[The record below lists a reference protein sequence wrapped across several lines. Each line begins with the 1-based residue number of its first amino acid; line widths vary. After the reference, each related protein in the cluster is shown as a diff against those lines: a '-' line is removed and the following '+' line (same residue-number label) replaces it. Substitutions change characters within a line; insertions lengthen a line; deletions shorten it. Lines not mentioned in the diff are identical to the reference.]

1 MALVGIATSPA
12 AVAKTHRANLDPTI
26 YSSIDAPAPGN
37 NASEAFE
44 ATQTSEFGNQ
54 IAFAGTARVLD
65 NVVVSLSSWGCQSGS
80 QGVSNTGT
88 ISSPTPGSCQTS
100 PGSTFSEPITLNIYN
115 VGSSNAVGSVITT
128 QTNTF
133 AVPFRPSAVPVGYG
147 PNPTGGCGDGA
158 SWFDAASNSCFHGY
172 FTTVTFNFGHVVV
185 PDKVIYGIAYNTS
198 DYGYHPYGTAT
209 ACHSTP
215 QGCGYDS
222 LNVGYSV
229 EPSNPSVGSDPNL
242 GTAYLN
248 GTYAPFYCDNGAGG
262 TGTFRIDGRPDTNNC
277 WNGGGPNT
285 GYSFDGIE
293 NGNSPVL
300 SNSPYVVPSVQFNAV
315 ESPHATI
322 TSANHASVVAG
333 TPFSFTVTTTG
344 VPVPTLTE
352 RGKLPHGLTFKT
364 NGDGTATIA
373 GTALTTNRNR
383 TYRFTLRAMNLNSGG
398 RNRQTFFLT
407 LTGGK

>member
-1 MALVGIATSPA
+1 
-12 AVAKTHRANLDPTI
+12 
-26 YSSIDAPAPGN
+26 
-37 NASEAFE
+37 
-44 ATQTSEFGNQ
+44 
-54 IAFAGTARVLD
+54 
-65 NVVVSLSSWGCQSGS
+65 
-80 QGVSNTGT
+80 
-88 ISSPTPGSCQTS
+88 
-100 PGSTFSEPITLNIYN
+100 
-115 VGSSNAVGSVITT
+115 
-128 QTNTF
+128 
-133 AVPFRPSAVPVGYG
+133 VGYG

-158 SWFDAASNSCFHGY
+158 SWFDTASSSCFHG
-172 FTTVTFNFGHVVV
+172 FFANVAFNFGHVTL

-198 DYGYHPYGTAT
+198 DYGYHPYGDAT
-209 ACHSTP
+209 ACHATS

-229 EPSNPSVGSDPNL
+229 EPHDPSVGSDPNL

-300 SNSPYVVPSVQFNAV
+300 ANSPYVVPSVQFDAV

-322 TSANHASVVAG
+322 TSANHASAVAG

-344 VPVPTLTE
+344 VPTPTLTE
-352 RGKLPHGLTFKT
+352 KGKLPKGLTFT
-364 NGDGTATIA
+364 RNGDGTGTIA
-373 GTALTTNRNR
+373 GTPLTTDRNKN
-383 TYRFTLRAMNLNSGG
+383 YRFTLRAVNLPTGG
-398 RNRQTFFLT
+398 RNRQTFTLT
-407 LTGGK
+407 LTGGR